1 MVKVVYTALR
11 GAEKRA
17 EERGMGVC
25 FGHPLELARWIG
37 GFGLWCKGLLGPSA
51 FGGPN
56 VSVIRLREICCGVA

>member
-25 FGHPLELARWIG
+25 FGHQLELARWIG
-37 GFGLWCKGLLGPSA
+37 GFGLWCKGLSGSLCLRWTERLCIG
-51 FGGPN
+51 
-56 VSVIRLREICCGVA
+56 LREICCGMA